1 MSMLKRVALPLTPD
15 LVRSL
20 WGMLGRLFGQRR
32 RRLII
37 HPILGTV
44 LAITDTISLL
54 SIVRLLL
61 MLQDGSDRVGMSFG
75 PIDVSLG
82 FAALA
87 GLALGALA
95 VTFAARFVEGRFAAR
110 HQTYAIQE
118 ARRLVIDAW
127 FAADWEQLHDARL
140 GQLQQLVGANALRAA
155 VPVQLL
161 SLGSVAAISLVVY
174 VTIILVSAPTIALLF
189 AVMGII
195 SAVLLNPLRRASKR
209 VARVHASLLG
219 DLQLTATSYALL
231 NRELHVFGVQ
241 RAAATRLNDMSARTA
256 DAYGRL
262 KLLQRIVPNVYQQII
277 LMAIV
282 GIVVAGRLLDVEAVQ
297 FGTAAILAV
306 RSLTYIQQLNSSV
319 QIYVEVR
326 PFLDDLLDS
335 VTENRRRARPKGDQV
350 LGPVSSL
357 RLSGV
362 GYRYPAGNQALD
374 DLDLELEAGDWL
386 GIIGPSG
393 GGKTTLANL
402 IAGLL
407 TPTAGEYMVN
417 GAPVDTYSAASWAA
431 HLGLLSQEPVLLAA
445 SVGENIAFHR
455 AATQDQVRAA
465 AVRAGIER
473 EIEAL
478 PDGFDSLIGEGRS
491 SLSGGQRQRV
501 ALARC
506 LLGSP
511 SCLILDEPTSALD
524 AVNEAL
530 VEQSLLEIPLESIV
544 IVVSHRRALLSR
556 SRYAA
561 SCWPLGFDGS
571 RSSLDGA
578 IPTGSTETRQRCW
591 SAPGVS
597 ERTVAASHRPPWRT
611 SL

>member
-1 MSMLKRVALPLTPD
+1 MSALKRIALPLTPD

-20 WGMLGRLFGQRR
+20 WRMLGRLFGPRR

-44 LAITDTISLL
+44 LAVTDTISLL
-54 SIVRLLL
+54 AIVRLLL
-61 MLQDGSDRVGMSFG
+61 MLQDGSDRAELSLG

-87 GLALGALA
+87 GVALGALLM
-95 VTFAARFVEGRFAAR
+95 TFAVRFVEGWFAAR
-110 HQTYAIQE
+110 NQTYAIQE

-140 GQLQQLVGANALRAA
+140 GRLQQLVGADALRAA

-161 SLGSVAAISLVVY
+161 SLGSVAAISLVLY
-174 VTIILVSAPTIALLF
+174 VTIILVIAPTIALLF
-189 AVMGII
+189 AVVGIA

-209 VARVHASLLG
+209 VARIHASLLG
-219 DLQLTATSYALL
+219 DLQLTATSYAQL

-241 RAAATRLNDMSARTA
+241 REVATRLNDMSASTA
-256 DAYGRL
+256 DAFGRL
-262 KLLQRIVPNVYQQII
+262 KLLQRVVPNVHQQLI

-282 GIVVAGRLLDVEAVQ
+282 GIVVAGRVLDVEAVQ

-335 VTENRRRARPKGDQV
+335 VTENRRRARPRGTEV
-350 LGPVSSL
+350 LGPVASL
-357 RLSGV
+357 RLAGV
-362 GYRYPAGNQALD
+362 GYQYPAGNRALD
-374 DLDLELEAGDWL
+374 GLDLELEAGDWL

-407 TPTAGEYMVN
+407 TPTAGEYTVN
-417 GAPVDTYSAASWAA
+417 GESVYTYSAASWAT

-455 AATQDQVRAA
+455 TVTREQVRAA
-465 AVRAGIER
+465 AVRAGIDR

-478 PDGFDSLIGEGRS
+478 PDGYDSLIGEGQS

-530 VEQSLLEIPLESIV
+530 VERSLLEIPPESIV
-544 IVVSHRRALLSR
+544 IVVSHRRALL
-556 SRYAA
+556 
-561 SCWPLGFDGS
+561 G
-571 RSSLDGA
+571 
-578 IPTGSTETRQRCW
+578 RCNRFLVLEH
-591 SAPGVS
+591 GRV
-597 ERTVAASHRPPWRT
+597 VARGGPDDVDLAGRVGT
-611 SL
+611 A

>member
-1 MSMLKRVALPLTPD
+1 MSALKRIALPLTPD

-20 WGMLGRLFGQRR
+20 WRMLGRLFGHRR

-44 LAITDTISLL
+44 LAITDTVSLL
-54 SIVRLLL
+54 SIIRLLL
-61 MLQDGSDRVGMSFG
+61 MLQDGSDRVDLSIG
-75 PIDVSLG
+75 PIDVALG
-82 FAALA
+82 FGALA
-87 GLALGALA
+87 GVAFSAITM
-95 VTFAARFVEGRFAAR
+95 TFAARFVEGRFAAR
-110 HQTYAIQE
+110 NQTYAIQE

-127 FAADWEQLHDARL
+127 FAVDWEQSHDARL
-140 GQLQQLVGANALRAA
+140 GRLQQLVGANALRAA

-174 VTIILVSAPTIALLF
+174 VTIILISAPTIALLF
-189 AVMGII
+189 AVVGIA

-209 VARVHASLLG
+209 MARVHASLLG
-219 DLQLTATSYALL
+219 DLQLTASSYAQL

-241 RAAATRLNDMSARTA
+241 REVATRLNDMSATTA

-262 KLLQRIVPNVYQQII
+262 KLLQRVIPNVYQQLI

-282 GIVVAGRLLDVEAVQ
+282 GIVVAGCVLDVQAVQ

-306 RSLTYIQQLNSSV
+306 RSLTYIQQLNASV

-326 PFLDDLLDS
+326 PFLDELLDS
-335 VTENRRRARPKGDQV
+335 VTENRRRARPRGSEV
-350 LGPVSSL
+350 LGPVASL

-374 DLDLELEAGDWL
+374 GLDLELEAGDWL

-407 TPTAGEYMVN
+407 TPTAGEYTVN
-417 GAPVDTYSAASWAA
+417 GQPVDTYSAPSWAN

-455 AATQDQVRAA
+455 DATPEQVRTAA
-465 AVRAGIER
+465 ARAGIER
-473 EIEAL
+473 EIDAL
-478 PDGFDSLIGEGRS
+478 PNGFDSLIGEGQS

-530 VEQSLLEIPLESIV
+530 VERSLLEIPPESIV
-544 IVVSHRRALLSR
+544 IVVSHRRALLGR
-556 SRYAA
+556 CNRFLVLEHGRVVAKGG
-561 SCWPLGFDGS
+561 PEDVDLPGRVGS
-571 RSSLDGA
+571 A
-578 IPTGSTETRQRCW
+578 
-591 SAPGVS
+591 
-597 ERTVAASHRPPWRT
+597 
-611 SL
+611 